1 MKRAALFVA
10 AIAVMGACKSKAEI
24 NGIGLY
30 HFGSHPTTRAAIYD
44 GICQPTE
51 LTDGR
56 KATWCFALPPIKVG
70 NRAADVDAYF
80 LGQETPE
87 NAKLPEKQR
96 KPALEK
102 MPLLEVQ
109 FKVRGCVE
117 ADTDQWLRAHLRLV
131 PDPQQSKGALEVFQN
146 NFLWVGALLPSEPGR
161 CLIHVLPTSEAAEIA
176 RIKAKAAGELPPD
189 SKAPPPTPPAGSAS
203 GSDAGSASSSDS
215 TGSAA
220 GSAAAGSA
228 K

>member
-102 MPLLEVQ
+102 MPLIEAQ

-117 ADTDQWLRAHLRLV
+117 ADTDQWLRSHLRLV
-131 PDPQQSKGALEVFQN
+131 PDKNQSKGALEVFQN
-146 NFLWVGALLPSEPGR
+146 HYLWVGALLPSEPGR
-161 CLIHVLPTSEAAEIA
+161 CLIHMLPMSETAEIE
-176 RIKAKAAGELPPD
+176 RIKAKAAGGGDAP
-189 SKAPPPTPPAGSAS
+189 APPAPAPPA
-203 GSDAGSASSSDS
+203 
-215 TGSAA
+215 GSAA
-220 GSAAAGSA
+220 GSAASDTGSASTDTGSA